1 MKKKSVIN
9 LDEIKLYKV
18 FYFIFFLTENYLI
31 LLILIKII
39 SF

>member
-18 FYFIFFLTENYLI
+18 FYFIFNRKLFNFTDTY
-31 LLILIKII
+31 
-39 SF
+39 